1 MIQIAKLLHNDSSVK
16 FLSFVIGLGIA
27 VLLFHKPFTRNVTLG
42 LPVTDIEG
50 KTVRHGD
57 KCYEFHAEDVEC
69 EISDTK

>member
-1 MIQIAKLLHNDSSVK
+1 MIQIGKLLHNDGSMK
-16 FLSFVIGLGIA
+16 FLSFIVGLGLT
-27 VLLFHKPFTRNVTLG
+27 VLLFHKPFTHNLTLE
-42 LPVTDIEG
+42 LPVSEIEK

>member
-1 MIQIAKLLHNDSSVK
+1 MIQLAKLMRNEQSMK
-16 FLSFVIGLGIA
+16 FLSFIVGLGLA
-27 VLLFHKPFTRNVTLG
+27 VLLFHKPFTHNVTLG
-42 LPVTDIEG
+42 IPVSEVES